1 MTDVPYAALPAA
13 NRRSGDRRA
22 DREYD
27 GALRVLAWVA
37 GAVTVVLFAGLM
49 MQLVTEPGGT
59 NSYANLAEAFLNGR
73 LDVAAC
79 FDIDCAVYNG
89 RTYVVF
95 PPAPAVLAMPFVAVF
110 GTSFAGFIALATV
123 LSAVSLLVWWRV
135 LGKLAV
141 DRTVASWILIA
152 LAVGTPLYFVTI
164 RGDGVWFLAQV
175 TAFLFSSL
183 AVWAVI
189 ERRSLWLV
197 GALVG
202 VAFLSR
208 QMTILLVPFLYALWL
223 RQDEKLFA
231 FDRERL
237 LAIAKVAL
245 PILGAVAIYMAY
257 NYFRFGSPLDTGY
270 DYIATPLAD
279 RTIITERA
287 EGIGLFSPDYFLF
300 NLFYFLVQGFHVDFV
315 GTYQTT
321 IGGMDRFGT
330 SLLAASPFVVLLV
343 FAPLR
348 RPLVVGGL
356 CVLAMTLP
364 MMIYHSNGYSQFN
377 VQRYVLDWMPVL
389 IVALAMTV
397 KRQLLP
403 PFAVLVTWAA
413 GLTAITSAV
422 AFIGTAA

>member
-1 MTDVPYAALPAA
+1 MTDVPYSAVPAA
-13 NRRSGDRRA
+13 DRRAGDRRA
-22 DREYD
+22 EGQYD
-27 GALRVLAWVA
+27 KALRILLWVA
-37 GAVTVVLFAGLM
+37 GAIAVVLFAGLM

-59 NSYANLAEAFLNGR
+59 NSYANLADAFLHGR

-79 FDIDCAVYNG
+79 FDIDCAVFDG

-110 GTSFAGFIALATV
+110 GTSFAGFIAFATI
-123 LSAVSLLVWWRV
+123 LSAASLALWWRI
-135 LGKLAV
+135 LRSFAV
-141 DRTVASWILIA
+141 ERSTAIWILLA

-183 AVWAVI
+183 AVWAVV
-189 ERRSLWLV
+189 ERKSLTLV
-197 GALVG
+197 GIFMG

-223 RQDEKLFA
+223 RPDEKLFA
-231 FDRERL
+231 FDRERIM
-237 LAIAKVAL
+237 AIVKVAL
-245 PILGAVAIYMAY
+245 PILGAIVVYMAY
-257 NYFRFGSPLDTGY
+257 NYARFGSPLDTGY
-270 DYIATPLAD
+270 DYIATSLAD

-287 EGIGLFSPDYFLF
+287 EGLGLFSPDYFLF
-300 NLFYFLVQGFHVDFV
+300 NVFYFFVQGFHVDFV

-321 IGGMDRFGT
+321 LGGMDRFGT
-330 SLLAASPFVVLLV
+330 SLLAASPFVLLLV

-348 RPLVVGGL
+348 RPLVIGGL

-389 IVALAMTV
+389 LVALAFTV

-413 GLTAITSAV
+413 GLTAVTSAV